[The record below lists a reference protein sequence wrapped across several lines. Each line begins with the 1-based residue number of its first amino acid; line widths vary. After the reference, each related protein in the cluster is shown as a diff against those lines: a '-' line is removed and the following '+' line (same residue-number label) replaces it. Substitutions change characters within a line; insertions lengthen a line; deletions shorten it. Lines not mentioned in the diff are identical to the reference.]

1 VEAVALWTTILTIIF
16 TARESFIGDTSK
28 KSPNCASMRPSRA
41 GIIAVLI
48 ALSWALTF
56 AAQPAHAQRRHPTW
70 GEILISGGRNDNTIE
85 LYDPALNRF
94 APEIAVPRMKRRV
107 GATATVLVSGPNA
120 GKILLAGGDNR
131 NGIARAS
138 TELYDPAANTV
149 VPGPLMHIPRKG
161 HIAAMIALGL
171 NAGMILIAGGRD
183 AGNYRLLS
191 TELYDPEANRF
202 SPGPTMGVT
211 CDHCPATK
219 IASGKNA
226 GKTMIAGCYDSD
238 GQTALIELY
247 DPVANKF
254 IAGPRTNML
263 RVYSATAIPS
273 GKSAGKVL
281 IIGAIETASQK
292 ITALTGFYDPDSN
305 IFSPGPMVK
314 NIRNGHTAT
323 VVTSEPDAGK
333 ILIAGGGNW
342 VDDSPMLASTELFDP
357 GSNAFSPGPSMN
369 TARARHSA
377 TAILSG
383 KNTGKILIAGG
394 VNIQGTHPADT
405 ISSTE
410 LYDPATNTFAPGPNM
425 NWSRADAVAVQLPPA
440 P

>member
-1 VEAVALWTTILTIIF
+1 M
-16 TARESFIGDTSK
+16 K
-28 KSPNCASMRPSRA
+28 PSRA

-48 ALSWALTF
+48 ALSWALIF
-56 AAQPAHAQRRHPTW
+56 AAQLAFAQRRHPTW
-70 GEILISGGRNDNTIE
+70 GEIMISGGRDDNAVE

-94 APEIAVPRMKRRV
+94 ASELTAPRMKRRV
-107 GATATVLVSGPNA
+107 AATATVLVGGPNA
-120 GKILLAGGDNR
+120 GKVLLAGGDNR
-131 NGIARAS
+131 NRIARAS
-138 TELYDPAANTV
+138 TELYDPANNIA
-149 VPGPLMHIPRKG
+149 VPGPPMHIPRKG
-161 HIAAMIALGL
+161 HIAAMIALGP

-183 AGNYRLLS
+183 AGNYRLSS

-211 CDHCPATK
+211 CDHCPATM

-226 GKTMIAGCYDSD
+226 GKILIAGCYDSD
-238 GQTALIELY
+238 GQAALIELY

-263 RVYSATAIPS
+263 LVYSATAIPS

-281 IIGAIETASQK
+281 VIGAIDTASK
-292 ITALTGFYDPDSN
+292 KVTALTGFYDPDSN
-305 IFSPGPMVK
+305 IFAPGPTVK

-323 VVTSEPDAGK
+323 VITSGPDAGK

-342 VDDSPMLASTELFDP
+342 ADDSPMLASTELFDP

-369 TARARHSA
+369 AARARHSA

-383 KNTGKILIAGG
+383 KNAGKIMIAGG
-394 VNIQGTHPADT
+394 ANIQGTGPALT

-410 LYDPATNTFAPGPNM
+410 LYDPVTNTFAPGPEM